1 MKNIFRILLLFIS
14 TLLPIG
20 FSSWVYDSSE
30 ATDTI
35 LDYENDKVNV
45 NVYDVTQGTKVETTT
60 TYSIPSSVTVNT
72 SAFISDTDA
81 NGVTQKEKWGAVGGG
96 YTDITSAYDEKT
108 LYYNV
113 DSKGVKTPIY
123 THNQNLGVE
132 QIKSKNEH
140 IIVNSWTTVSDDS
153 SWGDVWNVTHGSYEW
168 YFFTNCEDSL
178 NFKNKYSVGDI
189 IPNSEKIISETIE
202 YDEST
207 NTTTRTTIYERVRVR
222 NVKKQDRGKK
232 YFGIVKYVYGYYY
245 PMVQFRRVQTIQK
258 AGISSTSLSSHTV
271 QVVKGS
277 TINPLKLNINNYHQ
291 YGFYS
296 DEACTTFFDFNNPIT
311 SDINIYL
318 KYLELNDSASITT
331 SINSLTSGNTLNLY
345 NQSDGGSGSAT
356 GTNYDIFTDPYYN
369 NENKVCFI
377 NETTIQSNA
386 TLNLLYGSGYIYQ
399 TPNTGSINESLGN
412 HRSTTNNSISHLY
425 NGNTYIGYDN
435 CSTYIALGGDMT
447 IKGTVNIGGHIGS
460 NCNATSVT
468 RSSYIIGKYAC
479 IDLYGN
485 TITIDGGQ
493 LNCFGVIVDSVGTG
507 QIIVK
512 NNGKLTGVVS
522 ISDNRAV
529 RSSILGI
536 SKRQTLFSEYKFPY
550 INVPVRFYNGTS
562 FEAYLKFDLTDDL
575 GTIGNF
581 YFNIIS
587 NSNTLFKWGDSDASS
602 YIDFIPYKIKNI
614 SSTSLLANT
623 YNLRNKLIFNANIL
637 QSLDVNLQLTISLSL
652 GSATAN
658 VDFARIDFPISPFF
672 DFIIKKGKYMKI
684 VSKMTFYPGSQLY
697 VEEGATIKFSYY
709 GEKSYSTMSGVPV
722 PGETRYLAGGIMSYT
737 NKINDLASFGPSNE
751 RFAIGIYN
759 DTTYWKYNKF
769 GNIIIDGNLEFDSNI
784 NTGYSNGDGYYF
796 ISGYID
802 LSNNALKSIINN
814 HNYIKTYDFKAEL
827 NNGYLFSGTDTEKNK
842 QYLRATSY
850 NMNPLISNGLGYI
863 IDSSNLIKGNYIN
876 GVLQNT
882 MNISIVN
889 DEIES
894 VNNGNKYFLYTD
906 QDMYEDGSKGSNQS
920 SRIDRT
926 IIIKTTDWYDYDH
939 KVIISDNVYY
949 CYYKGLYVP
958 SNDDLSLISIVT
970 NSTIVSVNLRK
981 FMSNA
986 DVEAGYETKNIKFS
1000 TNNNW
1005 IFVS

>member
-1 MKNIFRILLLFIS
+1 MKNFYRLILLFIS
-14 TLLPIG
+14 IFIPVG
-20 FSSWVYDSSE
+20 FSSWVYNSSE
-30 ATDTI
+30 ETETL
-35 LDYENDKVNV
+35 LDYTNDKVNI
-45 NVYDVTQGTKVETTT
+45 NVYDVSQGTKVETTT
-60 TYSIPSSVTVNT
+60 KYSIPSSVTVNT
-72 SAFISDTDA
+72 NSFISDTDA
-81 NGVTQKEKWGAVGGG
+81 NGVSQTEKFGSIGNG
-96 YTDITSAYDEKT
+96 YSDLTYDEKT

-113 DSKGVKTPIY
+113 DSSGNKTPIY
-123 THNQNLGVE
+123 THNINLGVE

-140 IIVNSWTTVSDDS
+140 ITVNSWTEVNDDTT
-153 SWGDVWNVTHGSYEW
+153 WGDVWNVSHGTYEW
-168 YFFTNCEDSL
+168 YFYTNCEDSIS
-178 NFKNKYSVGDI
+178 FKSKYSVGHI
-189 IPNSEKIISETIE
+189 IPNSIRIVSEETT
-202 YDEST
+202 YDELT
-207 NTTTRTTIYERVRVR
+207 NTTTNTTIYERITVR
-222 NVKKQDRGKK
+222 KILEQKRGRKFLFL
-232 YFGIVKYVYGYYY
+232 YYVYGYYY
-245 PMVQFRRVQTIQK
+245 PMVQYRRVQTIQK
-258 AGISSTSLSSHTV
+258 GGASSASLSPHIV
-271 QVVKGS
+271 QVTKGS
-277 TINPLKLNINNYHQ
+277 TISPFELSLSNYHQ

-296 DEACTTFFDFNNPIT
+296 DETCTNFFDFTNPIT
-311 SDINIYL
+311 TDTNIYL
-318 KYLELNDSASITT
+318 KYLEINDESSITT

-345 NQSDGGSGSAT
+345 NQTGGGTGSAS
-356 GTNYDIFTDPYYN
+356 GLNYDIFTDPYYN
-369 NENKVCFI
+369 KENKVCFI
-377 NETTIQSNA
+377 NESNIQTGATI
-386 TLNLLYGSGYIYQ
+386 NLLYGDGNVYQ
-399 TPNTGSINESLGN
+399 SPNTGSISSSLGN
-412 HRSTTNNSISHLY
+412 HRSSTNNSINNLY
-425 NGNTYIGYDN
+425 SGTTYIGYEN

-447 IKGTVNIGGHIGS
+447 INGTLNIGGHIGS
-460 NCNATSVT
+460 NCSGTSVT

-485 TITIDGGQ
+485 NIIVDGGY
-493 LNCFGVIVDSVGTG
+493 LNCLGVIIDSVGTG
-507 QIIVK
+507 QIIVR
-512 NNGKLTGVVS
+512 NGGKITGVVS

-536 SKRQTLFSEYKFPY
+536 SKRQTLFSEYKFAY
-550 INVPVRFYNGTS
+550 INVPIRFYNGTT
-562 FEAYLKFDLTDDL
+562 FECYLKYDLTDDL
-575 GTIGNF
+575 GTIANF
-581 YFNIIS
+581 YFNIIGNS
-587 NSNTLFKWGDSDASS
+587 NSLFKWDDSDLNS
-602 YIDFIPYKIKNI
+602 YVDFIPYKVSNI
-614 SSTSLLANT
+614 NSISLVSNL
-623 YNLRNKLIFNANIL
+623 YNLRNKLVFNANII
-637 QSLDVNLQLTISLSL
+637 QSLDVNLKLTISLSL

-658 VDFARIDFPISPFF
+658 VDFARIDFPISPFI
-672 DFIIKKGKYMKI
+672 DIIVKTGKYFKL

-697 VEEGATIKFSYY
+697 VEEGAIIKFSYY

-722 PGETRYLAGGIMSYT
+722 PGETRYLAGGIMNYT
-737 NKINDLASFGPSNE
+737 NKIGDLASYGPSNE

-759 DTTYWKYNKF
+759 NSDYWKYNKF
-769 GNIIIDGNLEFDSNI
+769 GNIIIDGNLEFDSSI
-784 NTGYSNGDGYYF
+784 NTGYSTGDGYYF

-827 NNGYLFSGTDTEKNK
+827 NNGYLFSGTDTDKNK

-863 IDSSNLIKGNYIN
+863 IDPSNLIKGNYIN

-889 DEIES
+889 DEIEG

-906 QDMYEDGSKGSNQS
+906 QDMYENGSKGSNQS
-920 SRIDRT
+920 NRIDRT

-939 KVIISDNVYY
+939 KVIVSDNVYY